1 MSTRVNQTTSHPK
14 PKQPPVGIN
23 KRKSDNSQPI
33 QRKRHNTGDI
43 QITKEDYISD
53 KFTDIPLYLHPAI
66 NSTCVWIKISLTRL
80 QKAKDHINKLN
91 LKDSDGNYTHDQL
104 QITINPNIT
113 KNSDRHV
120 DSLAAI
126 KRAQGLILKELVEYH
141 TNITIKINGEFKDTL
156 MSKVTESI
164 NAKIEYLEQSNLPV
178 DYQSTIK
185 EKDALLI
192 KVKQF
197 LDDKIMEIDD
207 ILYSN
212 RKVKYIT
219 LLNSAES
226 RAEDEG
232 ATRESNHP
240 SSTPCP
246 QTSRE
251 SKGQGADA
259 TSKARPTP
267 QTASGTRQICQAPSE
282 SGPKTTVPTI
292 LLRTATV
299 STSFA
304 STSKILEREFDNKCI
319 RPNFKILTC
328 KPLSNKVITLLN
340 KGYKYIP
347 QTTHRD
353 KQTLTSTQVA
363 SLGFAP
369 DNTELMNSVALLD
382 LLLTHMRKAVLRQI
396 PYNYI
401 QRLTLRLTCNH

>member
-1 MSTRVNQTTSHPK
+1 M
-14 PKQPPVGIN
+14 
-23 KRKSDNSQPI
+23 
-33 QRKRHNTGDI
+33 
-43 QITKEDYISD
+43 
-53 KFTDIPLYLHPAI
+53 
-66 NSTCVWIKISLTRL
+66 
-80 QKAKDHINKLN
+80 
-91 LKDSDGNYTHDQL
+91 
-104 QITINPNIT
+104 
-113 KNSDRHV
+113 
-120 DSLAAI
+120 
-126 KRAQGLILKELVEYH
+126 
-141 TNITIKINGEFKDTL
+141 
-156 MSKVTESI
+156 
-164 NAKIEYLEQSNLPV
+164 
-178 DYQSTIK
+178 
-185 EKDALLI
+185 
-192 KVKQF
+192 
-197 LDDKIMEIDD
+197 
-207 ILYSN
+207 
-212 RKVKYIT
+212 
-219 LLNSAES
+219 LNSVDWMSAFLCIALAKEN
-226 RAEDEG
+226 
-232 ATRESNHP
+232 SNEVAQENRTERNLNAQLCGLDVGLPLH
-240 SSTPCP
+240 ST
-246 QTSRE
+246 
-251 SKGQGADA
+251 GADA

-401 QRLTLRLTCNH
+401 QRLTFRLLTCNN